1 MRDNRGSVDVNAWVV
16 GIIGFTVTYFVWV
29 FTAPAISQLKDIA
42 VNGGLNLPAEAL
54 AVLPTIEEFYEWG
67 LIFNAAV
74 WLIYIVYSSIRE
86 EVESSV
92 RIR

>member
-16 GIIGFTVTYFVWV
+16 GIVGFTVTYFVWI
-29 FTAPAISQLKDIA
+29 FTAPIITQLNTVATD
-42 VNGGLNLPAEAL
+42 GGLNLPAEAL
-54 AVLPTIEEFYEWG
+54 AVLPTIEDFYQWG

-92 RIR
+92 RGR